1 MKSDTM
7 DLIPIP
13 EEEGSPSEELGSMI
27 ETLERA
33 KHRLEILQ
41 EGTEARSS
49 SEGEK
54 ALQELDLVVAS
65 VRTVRTRVQA
75 LLTERESKMEKL
87 LSGI

>member
-1 MKSDTM
+1 M

-27 ETLERA
+27 ETMERA

-65 VRTVRTRVQA
+65 VRTVQTRVQA

>member
-1 MKSDTM
+1 M